1 VLGAWCL
8 VFSLELG
15 AWCLEVLYMPKFN
28 YVAMDAHGK
37 ESKGTLEVA
46 SQNEAIG
53 RVKEMGLFP
62 TKIVETDKEKGKAK
76 VDKKAA
82 PGPAGKSAKKKGA
95 MNLQIKIPGL
105 SGGVKSKVLTT
116 FTRQLATLVD
126 AGLPLLRG
134 LRVLEKQE
142 RNATLKNI
150 LAELALGIEGGS
162 TFSEALAQHPK
173 VFNRLFVNMV
183 KAGELGGV
191 LEVVLQRL
199 SEFMEK
205 AQKIKGKVIAAM
217 FYPVAV
223 LIVATAILIIL
234 MVKVVPSFQSVFEG
248 MLDGAQ
254 LPAFTRLVLGI
265 SSMIKDHIVYT
276 TAGIAVLVVI
286 FLFFIKTKFG
296 RYAWDKFK
304 LKVPVVG
311 PVVSKVAIARFTRT
325 LGTLVSSGVP
335 ILQALTIVKETA
347 GNVIIGNAVNAVHE
361 SVKEGETITAP
372 LEASGVFPPMVISMV
387 DVGEQT
393 GALPEM
399 LLKIADN
406 YDEEV
411 DNAVSAMTS
420 LLEPIMIVF
429 LAVIVGSIVI
439 AMFLPLIELM
449 NRVGDSGSG
458 GKGEKE

>member
-1 VLGAWCL
+1 
-8 VFSLELG
+8 
-15 AWCLEVLYMPKFN
+15 MPKFD
-28 YVAMDAHGK
+28 YIALDSHGK
-37 ESKGTLEVA
+37 ETKGSIEVA

-62 TKIVETDKEKGKAK
+62 TKIVEAERTREKSAGKKAK
-76 VDKKAA
+76 PAA
-82 PGPAGKSAKKKGA
+82 RVGGKKKGGG
-95 MNLQIKIPGL
+95 MSLEIKIPGL
-105 SGGVKSKVLTT
+105 TGGVKPKVLMT

-142 RNATLKNI
+142 RNSTLKRI
-150 LAELALGIEGGS
+150 LGELALAIEGGS

-191 LEVVLQRL
+191 LEVVLKRL
-199 SEFMEK
+199 AEFSEK
-205 AQKIKGKVIAAM
+205 AMKIKGKVKAAL

-223 LIVATAILIIL
+223 LFVAMAILTL
-234 MVKVVPSFQSVFEG
+234 LLVFVIPKFKEVFANMG
-248 MLDGAQ
+248 VEM
-254 LPAFTRLVLGI
+254 PKFTLLVLAI
-265 SSMIKDHIVYT
+265 SDTVRLHFLPVLGCV
-276 TAGIAVLVVI
+276 ALVVVI
-286 FLFFIKTKFG
+286 LVILIKKTKAG
-296 RYAWDKFK
+296 RYIWDKLK
-304 LKVPVVG
+304 LKMPPVGQVITK
-311 PVVSKVAIARFTRT
+311 VSISRFCRT

-335 ILQALTIVKETA
+335 ILQALMIVKETA
-347 GNVIIGNAVNAVHE
+347 GNIIIADAVTKVHE

-372 LEASGVFPPMVISMV
+372 LEASRVFPPMVVSMV

-420 LLEPIMIVF
+420 LLEPIMIIF
-429 LAVIVGSIVI
+429 LAVVVGSIVI
-439 AMFLPLIELM
+439 AMFLPLIAM
-449 NRVGDSGSG
+449 INQMSSGGEGG
-458 GKGEKE
+458 GKGGEKE

>member
-1 VLGAWCL
+1 
-8 VFSLELG
+8 
-15 AWCLEVLYMPKFN
+15 MPK
-28 YVAMDAHGK
+28 YDYIALDSHGK
-37 ESKGTLEVA
+37 ETKGSIEVA

-62 TKIVETDKEKGKAK
+62 TKIVEAERVQEKSAG
-76 VDKKAA
+76 KKAR
-82 PGPAGKSAKKKGA
+82 PAAKAGGKKKGGG
-95 MNLQIKIPGL
+95 MSLEIKIPGF
-105 SGGVKSKVLTT
+105 GGKVKPKVLTT

-142 RNATLKNI
+142 RNATLKRV
-150 LAELALGIEGGS
+150 LGELALAIEGGS

-173 VFNRLFVNMV
+173 IFNRLFVNMV

-191 LEVVLQRL
+191 LEVVLKRL
-199 SEFMEK
+199 AEFSEK
-205 AQKIKGKVIAAM
+205 AQKIKGKVKAAL

-223 LIVATAILIIL
+223 LFVAMGILALLLLFVIPRFKDVFAN
-234 MVKVVPSFQSVFEG
+234 MGVKMPGFTLFVLAVSDTVRLHFLPVMGCVAVF
-248 MLDGAQ
+248 
-254 LPAFTRLVLGI
+254 
-265 SSMIKDHIVYT
+265 
-276 TAGIAVLVVI
+276 VVI
-286 FLFFIKTKFG
+286 FLIFIKKTKMG
-296 RYAWDKFK
+296 RYMWDKFQ
-304 LKVPVVG
+304 LKMPPMGAVI
-311 PVVSKVAIARFTRT
+311 SKVAISRFCRT

-335 ILQALTIVKETA
+335 ILQALMIVKETA
-347 GNVIIGNAVNAVHE
+347 GNMIIADAVTKVHE

-372 LEASGVFPPMVISMV
+372 LEGSRVFPPMVVSMV

-399 LLKIADN
+399 LLKIADT

-420 LLEPIMIVF
+420 LLEPIMIIF

-439 AMFLPLIELM
+439 AMFLPLIAM
-449 NRVGDSGSG
+449 ITQMSGGGGSG
-458 GKGEKE
+458 GGGE

>member
-1 VLGAWCL
+1 
-8 VFSLELG
+8 
-15 AWCLEVLYMPKFN
+15 MPKFN
-28 YVAMDAHGK
+28 YVAMDQHGK
-37 ESKGTLEVA
+37 ETKGTLEVG
-46 SQNEAIG
+46 SQNEAIS
-53 RVKEMGLFP
+53 RVKEMNLYP
-62 TKIVETDKEKGKAK
+62 TKIVEIEKEKAK
-76 VDKKAA
+76 EKTEKKAA
-82 PGPAGKSAKKKGA
+82 KAPGKAPGKKGGG
-95 MNLQIKIPGL
+95 MNINIKIPGL
-105 SGGVKSKVLTT
+105 SGKVKSKVLTT

-142 RNATLKNI
+142 KHPTLKSI
-150 LAELALGIEGGS
+150 IAELALSIEGGS

-223 LIVATAILIIL
+223 LIVATAILIVL
-234 MVKVVPSFQSVFEG
+234 MVKVIPAFEEVFKGMAEG
-248 MLDGAQ
+248 AA

-265 SSMIKDHIVYT
+265 SRAVKDHMLWTLAGVTAFVIVFM
-276 TAGIAVLVVI
+276 I
-286 FLFFIKTKFG
+286 FKRTKFG
-296 RYAWDKFK
+296 RHSWDKFK
-304 LKVPVVG
+304 LKMPVVG
-311 PVVSKVAIARFTRT
+311 PVVSKVSISRFTRT

-347 GNVIIGNAVNAVHE
+347 GNVIIGNAVGAVHE

-411 DNAVSAMTS
+411 DNAVAAMTS

-439 AMFLPLIELM
+439 AMFLPLIDLM
-449 NRVGDSGSG
+449 NRVGDASG
-458 GKGEKE
+458 GKGDKD

>member
-1 VLGAWCL
+1 
-8 VFSLELG
+8 
-15 AWCLEVLYMPKFN
+15 MPKYS
-28 YVAMDAHGK
+28 YVAMDTHGK
-37 ESKGTLEVA
+37 ETKGTLEVA

-62 TKIVETDKEKGKAK
+62 TKIVEVDKAKDGGK
-76 VDKKAA
+76 VDKKGKGGAK
-82 PGPAGKSAKKKGA
+82 PAGKKASKGV
-95 MNLQIKIPGL
+95 NINIKIPGL
-105 SGGVKSKVLTT
+105 SGKVKSKVLTT

-142 RNATLKNI
+142 KNATLKGI
-150 LAELALGIEGGS
+150 IGDLALSIEGGS

-173 VFNRLFVNMV
+173 VFNRLFINMV

-191 LEVVLQRL
+191 LEVVLTRL

-217 FYPVAV
+217 FYPIAV
-223 LIVATAILIIL
+223 LIVATGILMIL
-234 MVKVVPSFQSVFEG
+234 MVKVVPSFEQVFTG

-265 SSMIKDHIVYT
+265 SRQIKDNLLMT
-276 TAGIAVLVVI
+276 LACLAGFVILFVL
-286 FLFFIKTKFG
+286 FTKTKFG
-296 RYAWDKFK
+296 RLAFDKFK
-304 LKVPVVG
+304 LKVPVIG
-311 PVVSKVAIARFTRT
+311 PVISKVAISRFTRT
-325 LGTLVSSGVP
+325 LGTLISSGVP

-347 GNVIIGNAVNAVHE
+347 GNVVISNAVNAVHE

-372 LEASGVFPPMVISMV
+372 LEGSGVFPPMVISMV

-411 DNAVSAMTS
+411 DNAVAAMTS

-429 LAVIVGSIVI
+429 LAVVVGSIVI
-439 AMFLPLIELM
+439 AMFLPLIDLM
-449 NRVGDSGSG
+449 NRVGDAGG
-458 GKGEKE
+458 GKEKE

>member
-1 VLGAWCL
+1 
-8 VFSLELG
+8 
-15 AWCLEVLYMPKFN
+15 
-28 YVAMDAHGK
+28 
-37 ESKGTLEVA
+37 
-46 SQNEAIG
+46 
-53 RVKEMGLFP
+53 
-62 TKIVETDKEKGKAK
+62 
-76 VDKKAA
+76 
-82 PGPAGKSAKKKGA
+82 
-95 MNLQIKIPGL
+95 
-105 SGGVKSKVLTT
+105 
-116 FTRQLATLVD
+116 
-126 AGLPLLRG
+126 

-142 RNATLKNI
+142 RNGTLKRI
-150 LAELALGIEGGS
+150 LADLALSIEGGS

-191 LEVVLQRL
+191 LEVVLNRL

-205 AQKIKGKVIAAM
+205 AQKIKGKVVAAM

-223 LIVATAILIIL
+223 MVVAIVILSIL
-234 MVKVVPSFQSVFEG
+234 MVYVIPKFKEVFAG
-248 MLDGAQ
+248 MLDNAQ

-265 SSMIKDHIVYT
+265 SDMIKDHFLYT
-276 TAGIAVLVVI
+276 LGGVVVFVII
-286 FLFFIKTKFG
+286 FMFFVRTKFG
-296 RYAWDKFK
+296 RHAFDKFK

-311 PVVSKVAIARFTRT
+311 PVVTKVAISRFTRT

-347 GNVIIGNAVNAVHE
+347 GNVIIGNAVGAIHE

-406 YDEEV
+406 FDDEV
-411 DNAVSAMTS
+411 DNAVDAMTS

-439 AMFLPLIELM
+439 AMFLPLIALM
-449 NRVGDSGSG
+449 NGIGNEGG
-458 GKGEKE
+458 GKGGKDD

>member
-1 VLGAWCL
+1 
-8 VFSLELG
+8 
-15 AWCLEVLYMPKFN
+15 
-28 YVAMDAHGK
+28 MDQHGK
-37 ESKGTLEVA
+37 ETKGTLEAA

-53 RVKEMGLFP
+53 RIKEMQFFP
-62 TKIVETDKEKGKAK
+62 TKIVEIDKSKEKAEKPGKPAKAK
-76 VDKKAA
+76 A
-82 PGPAGKSAKKKGA
+82 AKKGGGA
-95 MNLQIKIPGL
+95 LNIQIKIPGL
-105 SGGVKSKVLTT
+105 SGRVKPKVLTT

-142 RNATLKNI
+142 KNVNLKGVI
-150 LAELALGIEGGS
+150 AELALSIEGGS

-191 LEVVLQRL
+191 LEVVLNRL

-223 LIVATAILIIL
+223 LIVATGILLIL
-234 MVKVVPSFQSVFEG
+234 MTKVVPKFEEVFMG
-248 MLDGAQ
+248 MAEGAQ
-254 LPAFTRLVLGI
+254 LPAFTRLVMGI
-265 SSMIKDHIVYT
+265 SHSIVDHFVVSVIS
-276 TAGIAVLVVI
+276 IAAVVVCFI
-286 FLFFIKTKFG
+286 LFIKTKFG
-296 RYAWDKFK
+296 RHVWDKFK
-304 LKVPVVG
+304 LKMPVVG
-311 PVVSKVAIARFTRT
+311 PVISKVAISRFTRT

-347 GNVIIGNAVNAVHE
+347 GNVIVSNAVNSVHE

-411 DNAVSAMTS
+411 DNAVAAMTS

-439 AMFLPLIELM
+439 AMFLPLIDLM
-449 NRVGDSGSG
+449 NRVGDSGDKS
-458 GKGEKE
+458 KGE

>member
-1 VLGAWCL
+1 
-8 VFSLELG
+8 
-15 AWCLEVLYMPKFN
+15 MPKYN
-28 YVAMDAHGK
+28 YVALDARGA
-37 ESKGTLEVA
+37 ETKGSIEVG

-62 TKIVETDKEKGKAK
+62 TKITEAGKEDKSAGKKAK
-76 VDKKAA
+76 S
-82 PGPAGKSAKKKGA
+82 SAKPKSGGKKGGG
-95 MNLQIKIPGL
+95 MNINIKIPGL
-105 SGGVKSKVLTT
+105 GGKVKPKVLTT

-142 RNATLKNI
+142 RNVNLKGI
-150 LAELALGIEGGS
+150 LAQLATSIEGGS

-191 LEVVLQRL
+191 LEVVLKRL
-199 SEFMEK
+199 AEFSEK
-205 AQKIKGKVIAAM
+205 AQKIKGKVKAAM

-223 LIVATAILIIL
+223 LIVAFGIMILL
-234 MVKVVPSFQSVFEG
+234 MAWVIPKFKDVFAG
-248 MLDGAQ
+248 MNIKM
-254 LPAFTRLVLGI
+254 PWFTTFVMNI
-265 SSMIKDHIVYT
+265 SDMIRIHFLE
-276 TAGIAVLVVI
+276 TAGGLAVLVVS
-286 FLFFIKTKFG
+286 FLLFIKTKFG
-296 RYAWDKFK
+296 RHFWDKTK
-304 LKVPVVG
+304 LKLPPTGQVVTK
-311 PVVSKVAIARFTRT
+311 VSISRFART

-347 GNVIIGNAVNAVHE
+347 GNVIIANAVAQIHE

-372 LEASGVFPPMVISMV
+372 LEASGAFPPMVISMV

-411 DNAVSAMTS
+411 DNAVASMTS

-439 AMFLPLIELM
+439 AMFLPLIAM
-449 NRVGDSGSG
+449 ISQMSQ
-458 GKGEKE
+458 

>member
-1 VLGAWCL
+1 
-8 VFSLELG
+8 
-15 AWCLEVLYMPKFN
+15 MPKFN
-28 YVAMDAHGK
+28 YVAMDSHGK
-37 ESKGTLEVA
+37 ETKGTLEVN

-62 TKIVETDKEKGKAK
+62 TKIVEVERVKEKA
-76 VDKKAA
+76 DKKGGKPAA
-82 PGPAGKSAKKKGA
+82 GGKVAAKGKKGGA
-95 MNLQIKIPGL
+95 GNINIKIPGL
-105 SGGVKSKVLTT
+105 SGRVKSKVLTT

-142 RNATLKNI
+142 RNATLKGI
-150 LAELALGIEGGS
+150 IGELALSIEGGS
-162 TFSEALAQHPK
+162 TFSEGLAQHPK

-191 LEVVLQRL
+191 LEVVLARL

-217 FYPVAV
+217 FYPCAV
-223 LIVATAILIIL
+223 LVVATAILMIL
-234 MVKVVPSFQSVFEG
+234 MVMVVPKFKEVFAG
-248 MLDGAQ
+248 MLEGQQ

-265 SSMIKDHIVYT
+265 SEVIKDHIIYALIGAIIVW
-276 TAGIAVLVVI
+276 IIFVLI
-286 FLFFIKTKFG
+286 GKTKGG
-296 RYAWDKFK
+296 RRVYDKIK
-304 LKVPVVG
+304 LKMPVFG
-311 PVVSKVAIARFTRT
+311 PVVTKVAISRFTRT

-335 ILQALTIVKETA
+335 ILQALTIVKETS
-347 GNVIIGNAVNAVHE
+347 GNVIVGSAVGAIHD

-372 LEASGVFPPMVISMV
+372 LEASRVFPPMVISMV

-411 DNAVSAMTS
+411 DNAVAAMTS

-439 AMFLPLIELM
+439 AMFLPLIALM
-449 NRVGDSGSG
+449 NSVGGDNGG
-458 GKGEKE
+458 GKE

>member
-1 VLGAWCL
+1 
-8 VFSLELG
+8 
-15 AWCLEVLYMPKFN
+15 MPKFN
-28 YVAMDAHGK
+28 YVAMDPHGK

-62 TKIVETDKEKGKAK
+62 TKIVEIEKVKEKPGQKASPAA
-76 VDKKAA
+76 KA
-82 PGPAGKSAKKKGA
+82 GAKKKGGKG
-95 MNLQIKIPGL
+95 MNINLNIKIPGL
-105 SGGVKSKVLTT
+105 GGRVKSKVLTT

-142 RNATLKNI
+142 RNATLKSI
-150 LAELALGIEGGS
+150 IGELALAIEGGS
-162 TFSEALAQHPK
+162 TFSEGLAQHPK

-191 LEVVLQRL
+191 LEVVLNRL

-205 AQKIKGKVIAAM
+205 AQKIKGKVVAAM
-217 FYPVAV
+217 FYPIAV
-223 LIVATAILIIL
+223 LCVATCILSIL
-234 MVKVVPSFQSVFEG
+234 LVYVIPKFKDVFAG
-248 MLDGAQ
+248 MLEGAQ
-254 LPAFTRLVLGI
+254 LPDFTRLVLAI
-265 SSMIKDHIVYT
+265 SDVVKDHFIYT
-276 TAGIAVLVVI
+276 ICGLAVFVVA
-286 FLFFIKTKFG
+286 FMLFVRTKFG
-296 RYAWDKFK
+296 RWSFDKFK
-304 LKVPVVG
+304 LKVPVFG
-311 PVVSKVAIARFTRT
+311 PVVSKVSISRFTRT

-347 GNVIIGNAVNAVHE
+347 GNVVIANAVNEVHE

-411 DNAVSAMTS
+411 DNAVAAMTS
-420 LLEPIMIVF
+420 LLEPIMIIF

-449 NRVGDSGSG
+449 NRVGSETG
-458 GKGEKE
+458 GKGDKD

>member
-1 VLGAWCL
+1 
-8 VFSLELG
+8 
-15 AWCLEVLYMPKFN
+15 MPKFN
-28 YVAMDAHGK
+28 YVAMDSHGK
-37 ESKGTLEVA
+37 ETKGTLEVN

-62 TKIVETDKEKGKAK
+62 TKIVEVEKVKEKP
-76 VDKKAA
+76 DKKSAA
-82 PGPAGKSAKKKGA
+82 KGGGGRPGKPKKKGEI
-95 MNLQIKIPGL
+95 NIKIPGL
-105 SGGVKSKVLTT
+105 GGRVKSKVLTT
-116 FTRQLATLVD
+116 WTRQLATLVD

-142 RNATLKNI
+142 KNPTLKNI
-150 LAELALGIEGGS
+150 IGELALSIEGGS
-162 TFSEALAQHPK
+162 TFSEGLAQHPK

-191 LEVVLQRL
+191 LEVVLARL

-217 FYPVAV
+217 FYPCAV
-223 LIVATAILIIL
+223 LVVATAILIVL
-234 MVKVVPSFQSVFEG
+234 MVFVVPKFKEVFAG

-265 SSMIKDHIVYT
+265 SEAIKDHLIIT
-276 TAGIAVLVVI
+276 IAVAIVVWI
-286 FLFFIKTKFG
+286 CFMLIIRTKGG
-296 RYAWDKFK
+296 RRVFDKVK
-304 LKVPVVG
+304 LKAPVFG
-311 PVVSKVAIARFTRT
+311 PVVTKVAISRFTRT

-335 ILQALTIVKETA
+335 ILQALTIVRDTS
-347 GNVIIGNAVNAVHE
+347 GNVIIGSAVQAIHD

-372 LEASGVFPPMVISMV
+372 LEASKVFPPMVVSMV

-411 DNAVSAMTS
+411 DNAVAAMTS

-429 LAVIVGSIVI
+429 LAVVVGSIVI
-439 AMFLPLIELM
+439 AMFLPLIALM
-449 NRVGDSGSG
+449 NNVGESGG
-458 GKGEKE
+458 GKGGGD